1 MKRREF
7 ISKCSELGI
16 GLAGL
21 AALAG
26 CNRSQP
32 SGVIPRQVP
41 STTSD
46 KAQTEG
52 QPLPD
57 IDLKIGNNRWQAGPE
72 DIDIA
77 VAENMKPEELVQ
89 AAVDKYGGI
98 SSWVH
103 PGDIVAI
110 KPNLAWARQP
120 AQAATTSPAV
130 LAAVIKLC
138 KQANPGRVIII
149 EHSCDTSSVTFDMSG
164 AKQVCQELS
173 VPLISLSHEN
183 MYQQVALPAGRNIP
197 TDQIATDILECDV
210 YINLPIVKSHS
221 ATGATIALKN
231 QMGVVWDRGA
241 YHRAGAGTAQG
252 LNLHQNIA
260 GLAASLRPTLNIV
273 DATRVLLT
281 GGPKGPGK
289 VEERNTVLVSADMV
303 AVDAYAAQLLQ
314 QQPEDI
320 PYIGLAAQAGV
331 GKSDLSAIK
340 VAVA

>member
-1 MKRREF
+1 MKRRQF
-7 ISKCSELGI
+7 ISKCGKLGLGI
-16 GLAGL
+16 AGL
-21 AALAG
+21 TVVAG
-26 CNRSQP
+26 CSRSQP
-32 SGVIPRQVP
+32 PGVTSRQVP
-41 STTSD
+41 RTTSD

-57 IDLKIGNNRWQAGPE
+57 TDLKIGNNRWQAGP
-72 DIDIA
+72 DDVDIA
-77 VAENMKPEELVQ
+77 VAEPEELVR
-89 AAVDKYGGI
+89 AAVDEYGGI

-120 AQAATTSPAV
+120 AQAATTSPEV
-130 LAAVIKLC
+130 LATVIKLC
-138 KQANPGRVIII
+138 QQANPGRIIVV
-149 EHSCDTSSVTFDMSG
+149 EHSCDTSSVTFDMSE

-173 VPLISLSHEN
+173 VPLISLNHEN
-183 MYQQVALPAGRNIP
+183 MYQQVALPAGRNIN
-197 TDQIATDILECDV
+197 TDQVATNILECDV
-210 YINLPIVKSHS
+210 YINLPIVKAHS

-241 YHRAGAGTAQG
+241 YHRAGAGSAQG

-289 VEERNTVLVSADMV
+289 VEECNTVLVSADMV

-320 PYIGLAAQAGV
+320 PYIRLAGEAGV
-331 GKSDLSAIK
+331 GKADLQAIK
-340 VAVA
+340 VSVA